1 MTQIEKLVSFIEDV
15 FRHAPS
21 DRFEIKELENGTPIL
36 LDKLNRIRVVLHV
49 QDIMVTKYH
58 NESGELQDELVV
70 SWHNLT
76 KSQRERIID
85 LVDVPDDL
93 DPEIEETLSEMLK
106 GV

>member
-1 MTQIEKLVSFIEDV
+1 MTQIEKLVSFIEEV
-15 FRHAPS
+15 FRHSPS
-21 DRFEIKELENGTPIL
+21 ERFEVKELETGTPIL
-36 LDKLNRIRVVLHV
+36 FDKVNRIRVVLHV

-58 NESGELQDELVV
+58 NATGELQDEIIV

-76 KSQRERIID
+76 KSQRERITD